1 MSPRRQTVDQQD
13 DVDDEDGT
21 VEEESR
27 RETDLKL
34 HRRRAD
40 EVALGGT
47 SAAEDENAEDENAD
61 DREQR

>member
-1 MSPRRQTVDQQD
+1 MSPRKQTIDRQD

-27 RETDLKL
+27 RQIDLKL

-40 EVALGGT
+40 GQE
-47 SAAEDENAEDENAD
+47 E
-61 DREQR
+61 R

>member
-1 MSPRRQTVDQQD
+1 MSPRKQTVDRQD

-27 RETDLKL
+27 RQTDLKL
-34 HRRRAD
+34 HRRPAD

-47 SAAEDENAEDENAD
+47 AMPDQEENAD
-61 DREQR
+61 DRQER

>member
-1 MSPRRQTVDQQD
+1 VSPRKQTVDQQD

-27 RETDLKL
+27 RQTDLKL

-40 EVALGGT
+40 EVALGGA
-47 SAAEDENAEDENAD
+47 SVPDQEENAD
-61 DREQR
+61 DREER

>member
-1 MSPRRQTVDQQD
+1 MSPRKQTVDRQD

-27 RETDLKL
+27 RQTDLKL

-40 EVALGGT
+40 EVGLGGT
-47 SAAEDENAEDENAD
+47 STPDQEENAD
-61 DREQR
+61 DREER

>member
-1 MSPRRQTVDQQD
+1 MSPRKQTVDQQD

-27 RETDLKL
+27 RQTDLKL
-34 HRRRAD
+34 RRRGAD

-47 SAAEDENAEDENAD
+47 SVPDQEENAD
-61 DREQR
+61 DREER

>member
-1 MSPRRQTVDQQD
+1 MSPRKQTVDQQD

-27 RETDLKL
+27 RQTDLKL

-47 SAAEDENAEDENAD
+47 VPDQEENAD
-61 DREQR
+61 DRAER

>member
-1 MSPRRQTVDQQD
+1 MSPRKQTVDRQD

-27 RETDLKL
+27 RQTDLKL
-34 HRRRAD
+34 HRRGAD

-47 SAAEDENAEDENAD
+47 SVPDQDETAD
-61 DREQR
+61 DREER

>member
-1 MSPRRQTVDQQD
+1 MSPRKQTVDQQD

-34 HRRRAD
+34 RRRGAD

-47 SAAEDENAEDENAD
+47 SVPVEEEKAD
-61 DREQR
+61 DGEER

>member
-1 MSPRRQTVDQQD
+1 MSPRKQTVDRQD

-47 SAAEDENAEDENAD
+47 SMPDQDEKAD
-61 DREQR
+61 DREER

>member
-1 MSPRRQTVDQQD
+1 MSPRKQTVDQQD

-27 RETDLKL
+27 RQTDLKL
-34 HRRRAD
+34 RRRRAD

-47 SAAEDENAEDENAD
+47 SAPDQDENAD
-61 DREQR
+61 DREER

>member
-1 MSPRRQTVDQQD
+1 MSPRKQTVDQQD

-27 RETDLKL
+27 RQTDLKL
-34 HRRRAD
+34 RRRRAD

-47 SAAEDENAEDENAD
+47 SVPDQEENAD
-61 DREQR
+61 DREER

>member
-13 DVDDEDGT
+13 DVDDEDGI
-21 VEEESR
+21 VEQESR

-47 SAAEDENAEDENAD
+47 SVPDEAEEAV
-61 DREQR
+61 DREER